1 MKTFKQFIEESAKKK
16 LILKGYQTLKSVIK
30 KPKVKSKSIVPQL
43 PAKDAVPVDKIPAK
57 KIQKSGVL
65 QIRPEEGSFYSAR
78 DTVKKGYMV
87 NTQNKTYT
95 PIDPTSNYG
104 QNYLGQQNTAGD
116 MKLKFDPTKG
126 KPPKKRLTFK
136 KPFDPNK

>member
-57 KIQKSGVL
+57 
-65 QIRPEEGSFYSAR
+65 
-78 DTVKKGYMV
+78 
-87 NTQNKTYT
+87 
-95 PIDPTSNYG
+95 NYR
-104 QNYLGQQNTAGD
+104 NLVY
-116 MKLKFDPTKG
+116 
-126 KPPKKRLTFK
+126 
-136 KPFDPNK
+136 

>member
-1 MKTFKQFIEESAKKK
+1 MKTFNEFIEESAKKK
-16 LILKGYQTLKSVIK
+16 LILKGYQTLKSVVK

-65 QIRPEEGSFYSAR
+65 EIHPEKGSFLSGR
-78 DTVKKGYMV
+78 DTVKKGHMV
-87 NTQNKTYT
+87 NRQNKTYT
-95 PIDPTSNYG
+95 PIDPNSDYG
-104 QNYLGQQNTAGD
+104 QNYLCQQNTAGD
-116 MKLKFDPTKG
+116 MKLKIDPTKG

>member
-1 MKTFKQFIEESAKKK
+1 MKTYKEFIEESMKK
-16 LILKGYQTLKSVIK
+16 LIF
-30 KPKVKSKSIVPQL
+30 KSKSIVPQL

-65 QIRPEEGSFYSAR
+65 EIRPEKGSFYSSR
-78 DTVKKGYMV
+78 DTVKKGHMV

-95 PIDPTSNYG
+95 PIDPNSNYG
-104 QNYLGQQNTAGD
+104 QNYLGQQNTTGD
-116 MKLKFDPTKG
+116 MKLKIDPTKG

>member
-1 MKTFKQFIEESAKKK
+1 MKTFKEFIEESAKKR
-16 LILKGYQTLKSVIK
+16 LILKGYQTLKSVVK
-30 KPKVKSKSIVPQL
+30 KPKVKSKSIVPRF

-65 QIRPEEGSFYSAR
+65 QIHPEKGSFYNSR
-78 DTVKKGYMV
+78 DTFQKGHMV
-87 NTQNKTYT
+87 NTQNQTYT
-95 PIDPTSNYG
+95 PIDPNSKYG
-104 QNYLGQQNTAGD
+104 QNYFGQQNTAGD
-116 MKLKFDPTKG
+116 MKLRIDPRKG

>member
-65 QIRPEEGSFYSAR
+65 EIRPEEGSFYSAR

-95 PIDPTSNYG
+95 PIDPIQTMGRIIWVSRIL
-104 QNYLGQQNTAGD
+104 QVI
-116 MKLKFDPTKG
+116 
-126 KPPKKRLTFK
+126 
-136 KPFDPNK
+136 

>member
-1 MKTFKQFIEESAKKK
+1 MKTYKEFIEESMKK
-16 LILKGYQTLKSVIK
+16 LIF
-30 KPKVKSKSIVPQL
+30 KSKSIVPQL

-65 QIRPEEGSFYSAR
+65 EIRPEKGSFYSSR
-78 DTVKKGYMV
+78 DTVKKGHMV

-95 PIDPTSNYG
+95 PIDPNSNYG
-104 QNYLGQQNTAGD
+104 QNYLGQQNTTGV
-116 MKLKFDPTKG
+116 MKLKIDPTKG

>member
-1 MKTFKQFIEESAKKK
+1 
-16 LILKGYQTLKSVIK
+16 
-30 KPKVKSKSIVPQL
+30 
-43 PAKDAVPVDKIPAK
+43 
-57 KIQKSGVL
+57 
-65 QIRPEEGSFYSAR
+65 
-78 DTVKKGYMV
+78 MV

-95 PIDPTSNYG
+95 PIDPNSNYG

-116 MKLKFDPTKG
+116 MKLKIDPTKG